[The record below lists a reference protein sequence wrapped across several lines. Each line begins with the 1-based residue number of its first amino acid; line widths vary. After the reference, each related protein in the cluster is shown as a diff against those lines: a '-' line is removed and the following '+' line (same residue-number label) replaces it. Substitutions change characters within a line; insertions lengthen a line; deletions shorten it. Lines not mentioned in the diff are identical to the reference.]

1 MACGIHR
8 GQTKLYVAAYT
19 SFCCNVIPALLQDWE
34 MEFHE
39 FAEAI
44 ARVAVVRSG
53 RAVQAVGTTEVQRD
67 PPPHS

>member
-1 MACGIHR
+1 
-8 GQTKLYVAAYT
+8 
-19 SFCCNVIPALLQDWE
+19 LLQDWE